1 MSKKL
6 PKVLKPSLIEVHES
20 TIHGKGIYASM
31 DIPKD
36 TCIIEYK
43 GEQISWKKALDRHP
57 HDLTQPNHTFYFSL
71 SSGKVIDGNIQGNES
86 KWVNHSCEPNCEARE
101 IKDGTKKKH
110 VFLFALRKI
119 KKHEELFYDYRLEI
133 EGRLTKTIKKEY
145 QCYCGMKKCRKT
157 MLYKS

>member
-1 MSKKL
+1 M
-6 PKVLKPSLIEVHES
+6 E
-20 TIHGKGIYASM
+20 
-31 DIPKD
+31 IPKD

-101 IKDGTKKKH
+101 IKDGTKKTH

-119 KKHEELFYDYRLEI
+119 KKHEELVYDYRLEI

>member
-6 PKVLKPSLIEVHES
+6 PKVLKTALIKVHES
-20 TIHGKGIYASM
+20 TIHGQGVYASV
-31 DIPKD
+31 DISKD

-43 GEQISWKKALDRHP
+43 GEQISWKKALDLHP
-57 HDLTQPNHTFYFSL
+57 HDPTQPNHTFYFSL
-71 SSGKVIDGNIQGNES
+71 SSGKVIDGNVQGNQS
-86 KWVNHSCEPNCEARE
+86 KWINHSCEPNCEARE
-101 IKDGTKKKH
+101 IKDDTKKKH

-133 EGRLTKTIKKEY
+133 EGRLTKTIKNEY